1 MRTQLIALSFVAALV
16 SLVSL
21 PTGCKSCNSS
31 ASGKTRV
38 AVSIFPIYDVVRRV
52 AGPDADVILVLPPG
66 HTEHSFDP
74 SPKDIEEVSQAKL
87 GVMVGL
93 SLDPWMEKLM
103 KDAAP
108 NARTIKVGER
118 VPTLTVKDDPIGDEA
133 AHRTIPEDDHD
144 HDKGATDPH
153 VWMDPSRVR
162 LMVKAIGDE
171 LSKVDS
177 AHANAYR
184 ERATQ
189 VDGEIDKLDKEVE
202 TQTKAWKTRGFIT
215 FHGSFNYFAD
225 RYKLDILAV
234 IEPFPG
240 STPTGEY
247 IEEVLKV
254 VTDKKVPALFG
265 EPQLDQR
272 PAKTIA
278 DQAKIALGTLDPVGG
293 TPETDSYEKLIRYN
307 VATLEKY
314 LK

>member
-1 MRTQLIALSFVAALV
+1 MRTKAIALLLLAAMIGLLSV
-16 SLVSL
+16 
-21 PTGCKSCNSS
+21 PTGCKSCKQEST
-31 ASGKTRV
+31 GKTRI
-38 AVSIFPIYDVVRRV
+38 AVSIFPLYDVVRRI
-52 AGPDADVILVLPPG
+52 AGPDADVTLVLPPG

-74 SPKDIEEVSQAKL
+74 TPKDVEEVSQAKI
-87 GVMVGL
+87 GIMVGL
-93 SLDPWMEKLM
+93 GLDPWMEKLM

-108 NARTIKVGER
+108 TAKIVKVGER

-133 AHRTIPEDDHD
+133 AHKTIPEDDHD

-162 LMVKAIGDE
+162 VMVKAIGDE
-171 LSKVDS
+171 LSKVDA
-177 AHANAYR
+177 AHANGYR

-189 VDGEIDKLDKEVE
+189 VDGEIDKLDKEVDAQIA
-202 TQTKAWKTRGFIT
+202 TWKTRGFIT

-225 RYKLDILAV
+225 RYKLQIIAV

-254 VTDKKVPALFG
+254 VTEKKVTALFG
-265 EPQLDQR
+265 EPQLDPR

-278 DQAKIALGTLDPVGG
+278 DQAKIQLGTLDPVGG
-293 TPETDSYEKLIRYN
+293 TPETDTYEKLIRYN
-307 VATLEKY
+307 VAALEKF